1 MAAIRRLLSPN
12 LSGSKLKLYRPN
24 WRANS
29 SRMLPGTLIASISST
44 CTYEIA
50 VYLPVS
56 VFRYDDV
63 CTVYISILIFSTFAD
78 VVCHLNNNVFTKDVT
93 TSDMILHEHIYNTK
107 NPCFFFCFTHSHF
120 HKSHPTL
127 KCIIQEFKCCDDAV
141 SVKDFDECFTITTL
155 NARNGPINSAKK
167 QHEYIIFDPSIW
179 REQSYN
185 HFMSLVR
192 AVILS
197 PNDVPERYKRFESS
211 NFTISNIKPYISG
224 KESIIRTMVTGF
236 ETFGIYQTSTISCTI
251 PYYAVVL
258 PTKMYDMLEADG
270 FDLDL
275 VIVKRD
281 PSILQ
286 TCMYV
291 CSVQR
296 HADQVTMISDQQ
308 SKGMNQDQDGDRN
321 AQYLIRKRYNGYD
334 CTKSFDYKIAK
345 MEMANAFR
353 VKRTL
358 IGTPRYILSE
368 TSMLKIKRF
377 ANDFMHLDFF
387 RKTYKDGVRFMNEAA
402 AGYLCE
408 EYDEFQEAL
417 RLHTLNETP
426 TYVTVDD
433 ILLNTDRLP
442 SIVTSGAKGNMD
454 LINLLLSNISN
465 DASLTG
471 KVKTLTDKKKD
482 MLELCNKYITSSQD
496 LSRNGRK
503 QFAALY
509 AAHDLV
515 SLFQYIFINKQA
527 YADYSRFASAGTFLF
542 NKATLE
548 LFVRDLKAL

>member
-1 MAAIRRLLSPN
+1 MH
-12 LSGSKLKLYRPN
+12 Y
-24 WRANS
+24 
-29 SRMLPGTLIASISST
+29 
-44 CTYEIA
+44 
-50 VYLPVS
+50 
-56 VFRYDDV
+56 
-63 CTVYISILIFSTFAD
+63 
-78 VVCHLNNNVFTKDVT
+78 
-93 TSDMILHEHIYNTK
+93 
-107 NPCFFFCFTHSHF
+107 

-155 NARNGPINSAKK
+155 NARNGQINAAKK

-197 PNDVPERYKRFESS
+197 PSDVPERYKRFESS

-321 AQYLIRKRYNGYD
+321 AQYLIRKRHNGYD

-387 RKTYKDGVRFMNEAA
+387 RKTYTDGVRFMNEAA

-417 RLHTLNETP
+417 RLHALNETP
-426 TYVTVDD
+426 TYITVDD

-454 LINLLLSNISN
+454 LINLLLSNLSN
-465 DASLTG
+465 DESLTG

-515 SLFQYIFINKQA
+515 SLFQYIFINKQV

-548 LFVRDLKAL
+548 LFVRDLKGL